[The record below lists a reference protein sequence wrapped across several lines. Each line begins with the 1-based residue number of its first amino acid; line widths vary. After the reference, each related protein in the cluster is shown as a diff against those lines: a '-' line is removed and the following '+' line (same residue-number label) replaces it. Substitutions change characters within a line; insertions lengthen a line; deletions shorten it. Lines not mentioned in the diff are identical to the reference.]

1 MTKISSFLQ
10 GFDDRSQLERQ
21 VDATNQRNS
30 WLRQMELAQWSEMN
44 QTNEAHDSGRGL
56 EDTRQ
61 GTFQARPR
69 DESHHGS
76 STLATS
82 WKDADAA
89 THAQAQSTSME
100 QSDSRQGTGAP
111 MHCVPSPTGGWT
123 ARDLSVLLSAGKC
136 PETRA
141 PTETARGLGEMSAG
155 REEGAQLLIRQ
166 QTLDAPIVQGAL
178 PRPLPLPS
186 GHENTKGGNPREA
199 RSSQEESM
207 QRESSPTETQL
218 AEMPTWQK
226 RLMHV
231 TSDGQD
237 VAVWIRDSE
246 LGSAQSSTL
255 VSRLAGEFADSGMRL
270 KSATVNGK
278 LEYRADNADSP
289 DGDSFVD
296 GAGDL
301 DTDSRNSTIT
311 TTREDH
317 AAE

>member
-1 MTKISSFLQ
+1 MTKISSYFQ

-44 QTNEAHDSGRGL
+44 QINELNESGTGL
-56 EDTRQ
+56 GNTRQ
-61 GTFQARPR
+61 GTFQARTV
-69 DESHHGS
+69 DENHHS
-76 STLATS
+76 SSMLATS
-82 WKDADAA
+82 TKDADAA
-89 THAQAQSTSME
+89 THVQAQSTGVE
-100 QSDSRQGTGAP
+100 ESDSRHGTEALV
-111 MHCVPSPTGGWT
+111 HDVPSSTGGWT

-141 PTETARGLGEMSAG
+141 SAGTSTGLVEMSAG
-155 REEGAQLLIRQ
+155 REVGAQFQVRQ

-186 GHENTKGGNPREA
+186 LHESTKGGNPREA
-199 RSSQEESM
+199 KSAQEEST
-207 QRESSPTETQL
+207 QRESSTTETQQ

-226 RLMHV
+226 RLIHV
-231 TSDGQD
+231 TSDGRE

-246 LGSAQSSTL
+246 LGAAQSSTL
-255 VSRLAGEFADSGMRL
+255 VCRLASEFADSGLRL

-278 LEYRADNADSP
+278 LEYRADNADLP
-289 DGDSFVD
+289 DGDSFVEST
-296 GAGDL
+296 GDR
-301 DTDSRNSTIT
+301 DTDSMNSTIT

-317 AAE
+317 AA

>member
-1 MTKISSFLQ
+1 MTKISSYLQ
-10 GFDDRSQLERQ
+10 GFDDKSLLERQ

-44 QTNEAHDSGRGL
+44 QSNETHESGGAL
-56 EDTRQ
+56 DDTRQ
-61 GTFQARPR
+61 GKFQARTR
-69 DESHHGS
+69 HESDHAS
-76 STLATS
+76 STLATTR
-82 WKDADAA
+82 KDADAA
-89 THAQAQSTSME
+89 THVQAQSTGANE
-100 QSDSRQGTGAP
+100 SDSRQGTGAP
-111 MHCVPSPTGGWT
+111 AHGVPSSTGGWT
-123 ARDLSVLLSAGKC
+123 ARDLSILLSAGKC

-141 PTETARGLGEMSAG
+141 PAGTTTGLVEISAW
-155 REEGAQLLIRQ
+155 REDGAQLLVRPP
-166 QTLDAPIVQGAL
+166 TLDAPVVQGAL

-186 GHENTKGGNPREA
+186 RHENTKGGNPREA
-199 RSSQEESM
+199 RSSQDESM

-231 TSDGQD
+231 TSDGRD

-255 VSRLAGEFADSGMRL
+255 VCRLAGEFADSGLRL

-278 LEYRADNADSP
+278 LEYRADNADLP
-289 DGDSFVD
+289 DGDSFVESAD
-296 GAGDL
+296 R
-301 DTDSRNSTIT
+301 DTDSMNSTIT

-317 AAE
+317 AA